1 MRKNKLIAM
10 ISAAVAVSTVAMMAP
25 TVAEA
30 RCTKLA
36 FSVNDYGKQGPID
49 DAKKLL
55 DVYIAKWAAERGVKQ
70 HTVGKKDVTCEL
82 FLDVGLFDE
91 HTCKAAATVCW
102 PGNEDYANRAPIPG
116 ADAAVKAAASKPAV
130 KTKTATAAKPA
141 PITTGSISA
150 PATAAK
156 PATPVAAPAPAA
168 TPAPTP
174 AAAAAPA
181 APAAAP
187 TEAPKAQ

>member
-1 MRKNKLIAM
+1 MRITNFLAAL
-10 ISAAVAVSTVAMMAP
+10 SATVAVSTLALISSTA
-25 TVAEA
+25 AEA
-30 RCTKLA
+30 RCTRLA
-36 FSVNDYGKQGPID
+36 FSVNDYGKQGPTD
-49 DAKKLL
+49 DAKRLL
-55 DVYIAKWAAERGVKQ
+55 DTYISKWAAERGVKQ

-116 ADAAVKAAASKPAV
+116 AQANVKAVASKPTV
-130 KTKTATAAKPA
+130 KTKTAAQPSA
-141 PITTGSISA
+141 ITTGSIPA
-150 PATAAK
+150 PATAVKSAQ
-156 PATPVAAPAPAA
+156 PTVSSPVPTAPV

-174 AAAAAPA
+174 TV

-187 TEAPKAQ
+187 KPL